1 MNLTSLMTVPR
12 DQSEAAVRVFREAVT
27 AEIEALLNW
36 GRLYT
41 KSAGCPGAIS
51 AQEVRRRFEDQKR
64 KVMEILS

>member
-12 DQSEAAVRVFREAVT
+12 DQSEAVT

-64 KVMEILS
+64 KVLEMLK